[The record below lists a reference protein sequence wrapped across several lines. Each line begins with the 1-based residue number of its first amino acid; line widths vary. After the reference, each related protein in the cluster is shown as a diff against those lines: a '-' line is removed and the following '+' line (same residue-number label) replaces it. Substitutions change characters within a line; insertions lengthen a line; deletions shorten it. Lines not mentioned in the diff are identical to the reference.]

1 MIADRGPALITVSVL
16 FTTIAFFTTV
26 LRLWVRRKRR
36 ALGWDDHT
44 IAVAM
49 MLTVIEAAIT
59 IKAVTRGKGRP
70 SVSLSKG
77 DKEFINMYSWYAQ
90 LVLFAAMASVKISVC
105 LLMTRIKHSSQM
117 KWLAGFVIA
126 VLLIAALEVII
137 VLLAQCQPISLY
149 WRSGPGTCWPTEVR
163 IYSIYAQAGKAYE
176 SYFLI

>member
-26 LRLWVRRKRR
+26 LRIWVRRKRR

-59 IKAVTRGKGRP
+59 ITAVTRGKGRP
-70 SVSLSKG
+70 SASLSKG

-90 LVLFAAMASVKISVC
+90 LVLFAAMASTSWLSACEMDASRVSLPMLMEDGGCRLLRC
-105 LLMTRIKHSSQM
+105 LLT
-117 KWLAGFVIA
+117 
-126 VLLIAALEVII
+126 
-137 VLLAQCQPISLY
+137 
-149 WRSGPGTCWPTEVR
+149 
-163 IYSIYAQAGKAYE
+163 
-176 SYFLI
+176 